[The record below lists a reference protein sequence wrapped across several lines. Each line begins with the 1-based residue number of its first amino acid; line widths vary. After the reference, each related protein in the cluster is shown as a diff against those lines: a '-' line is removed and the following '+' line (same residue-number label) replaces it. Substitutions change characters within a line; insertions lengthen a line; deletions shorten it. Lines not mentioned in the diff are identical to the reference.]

1 MSVAFD
7 TLGYAKEAEA
17 AGFTEQQAVVQAKAL
32 ARIVDERLATKADI
46 AVLKHELK
54 RDIRELEERLIYKLT
69 LRMGT
74 MLVAVVGVITALNKI
89 L

>member
-7 TLGYAKEAEA
+7 TLEYAKELEA
-17 AGFTEQQAVVQAKAL
+17 AGFTAEQAEVQAKAL
-32 ARIVDERLATKADI
+32 ARIVNETLATKADI
-46 AVLKHELK
+46 EALKLELK
-54 RDIRELEERLIYKLT
+54 RDIKELEERLTYKLT

-74 MLVAVVGVITALNKI
+74 MLVAAVGVIATLIKV